1 VHVRFMQAFRET
13 IDWMYADPKALD
25 MYADY
30 RKTSVAYAKRLRDE
44 FFAKSA
50 LDPDTVKGMDAL
62 MAEAVN
68 FKYLPA
74 PLAPAELVQV
84 PLR

>member
-1 VHVRFMQAFRET
+1 MRGFRET
-13 IDWMYADPKALD
+13 IDWMYSDPKALEA
-25 MYADY
+25 YADY
-30 RKTSVAYAKRLRDE
+30 RKTSIANAKRLRDE

-50 LDPDTVKGMDAL
+50 LDPDTVKGMEAL

-68 FKYLPA
+68 FKYMAA
-74 PLAPAELVQV
+74 PLAPAELAELVQV